1 MLRIGEHP
9 ENLKIR
15 QILVQTMGAG
25 RDLAIVLRFA
35 GSVAVQ
41 VVSLHG

>member
-9 ENLKIR
+9 ESLKIR
-15 QILVQTMGAG
+15 QILIQTMGAG

-35 GSVAVQ
+35 GSVAIQ
-41 VVSLHG
+41 VVFVH